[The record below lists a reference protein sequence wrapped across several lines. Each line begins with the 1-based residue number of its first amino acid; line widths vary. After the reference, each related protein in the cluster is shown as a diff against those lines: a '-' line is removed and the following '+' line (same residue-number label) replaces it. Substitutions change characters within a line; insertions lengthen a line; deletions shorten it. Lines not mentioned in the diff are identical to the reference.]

1 MPNTDNHAAAED
13 LADENARDIDTYRGE
28 LTATLNEALS
38 ALRRAAQAATALAS
52 NEVYDIEI
60 AEGPAGTDLAAF
72 LADSARYARAAYSI
86 VHHINEHSYETRTPP
101 PPSPRALRTQRLPG
115 PVDPHQSGVGRAPLF
130 LPVRSGMATWR
141 WAKSTAP
148 QLL

>member
-38 ALRRAAQAATALAS
+38 ALHRAAQAATTLAS

-86 VHHINEHSYETRTPP
+86 VHHINEHSY
-101 PPSPRALRTQRLPG
+101 
-115 PVDPHQSGVGRAPLF
+115 
-130 LPVRSGMATWR
+130 
-141 WAKSTAP
+141 
-148 QLL
+148 